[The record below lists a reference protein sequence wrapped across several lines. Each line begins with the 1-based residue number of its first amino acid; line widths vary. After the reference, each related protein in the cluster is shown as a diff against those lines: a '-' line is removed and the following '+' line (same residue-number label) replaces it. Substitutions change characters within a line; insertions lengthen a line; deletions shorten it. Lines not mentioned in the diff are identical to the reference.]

1 MTALIKLVDFF
12 RSPMGMPFAKKH
24 DPAHHLLAQSR
35 RTRLGFSTLF
45 FKTFESMLHEAPT
58 PFIAHFGT
66 DSILAAQSPKIFG
79 RLRTH
84 HEFHSLV
91 HFGLAFPRHPF

>member
-1 MTALIKLVDFF
+1 
-12 RSPMGMPFAKKH
+12 MPVAEKH
-24 DPAHHLLAQSR
+24 DPAYRLLAQCGG
-35 RTRLGFSTLF
+35 TRLGFSTLF
-45 FKTFESMLHEAPT
+45 LKAFDSMLHEAPT

-79 RLRTH
+79 RLRPH

-91 HFGLAFPRHPF
+91 HFGLGFPRHTF